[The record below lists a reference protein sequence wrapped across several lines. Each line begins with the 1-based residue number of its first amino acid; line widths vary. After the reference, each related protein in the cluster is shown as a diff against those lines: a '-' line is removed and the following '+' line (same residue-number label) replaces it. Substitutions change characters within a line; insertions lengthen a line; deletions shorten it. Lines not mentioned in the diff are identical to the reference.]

1 MPKYEVVGE
10 YGPQGGQS
18 ISLDIDAAVPA
29 EALNTFCMLMEA
41 DYPSEW
47 KRMGRRNVAVIR
59 VVPPKA
65 TVKAVEISQ
74 TMWRV
79 CFAHRSDMIVSAAT
93 LLDVADHVRGVCED
107 TGISLRDVVKIE
119 YLAY

>member
-10 YGPQGGQS
+10 YGPVADMS
-18 ISLDIDAAVPA
+18 ISLEIEAAIPA

-47 KRMGRRNVAVIR
+47 KRMGRRNVAVVR

-107 TGISLRDVVKIE
+107 TGVPLKDVVKIE

>member
-10 YGPQGGQS
+10 YGPVADMS
-18 ISLDIDAAVPA
+18 ISLEIEAAIPA

-79 CFAHRSDMIVSAAT
+79 SFAHRADMIVSAAT

-107 TGISLRDVVKIE
+107 TRIPLKDVVRIE

>member
-18 ISLDIDAAVPA
+18 ISLDITADTAPD
-29 EALNTFCMLMEA
+29 ALNDFCDIMKAE
-41 DYPSEW
+41 YPIEW
-47 KRMGRRNVAVIR
+47 ERMGRRNVAVIR

-65 TVKAVEISQ
+65 TVKAVEVTQ

-107 TGISLRDVVKIE
+107 TGVPLKDVVKIE

>member
-10 YGPQGGQS
+10 YGPQADMS
-18 ISLDIDAAVPA
+18 ISLEIEAVDRT
-29 EALNTFCMLMEA
+29 EAFNTFCMLMEA

-47 KRMGRRNVAVIR
+47 ERMGRRNVAVIR

-65 TVKAVEISQ
+65 TVKAVEATQ

-79 CFAHRSDMIVSAAT
+79 KFSSRSDMIVSAAT
-93 LLDVADHVRGVCED
+93 LLDVADHVRGLCED
-107 TGISLRDVVKIE
+107 TGIPLKDVVKIE

>member
-18 ISLDIDAAVPA
+18 ISLEIEAINPSA
-29 EALNTFCMLMEA
+29 ALNLFCMLMES
-41 DYPSEW
+41 DYPIEW

-59 VVPPKA
+59 EIKPKA
-65 TVKAVEISQ
+65 EPKAVEIVQ

-79 CFAHRSDMIVSAAT
+79 KFRSRSDMSVTAAT
-93 LLDVADHVRGVCED
+93 LLDVADHVRGWCED
-107 TGISLRDVVKIE
+107 NRFPVSDVTRIE